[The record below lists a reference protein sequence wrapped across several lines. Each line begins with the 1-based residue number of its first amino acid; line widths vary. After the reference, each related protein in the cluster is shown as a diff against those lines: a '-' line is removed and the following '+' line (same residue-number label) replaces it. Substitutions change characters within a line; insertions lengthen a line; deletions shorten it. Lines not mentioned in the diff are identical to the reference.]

1 MAVAINFGS
10 VMTMKP
16 KLFLLDKPSAG
27 VGEQQREQLVEDILA
42 LQKTG
47 STFLIVSHDPVFIQ
61 ACCHRRIHLSRNH
74 ISP

>member
-27 VGEQQREQLVEDILA
+27 IGEQQREQLVEDILA

-47 STFLIVSHDPVFIQ
+47 STFLIVSHDPVFIK
-61 ACCHRRIHLSRNH
+61 ACCHRSIHLSRNH
-74 ISP
+74 VSP

>member
-1 MAVAINFGS
+1 MAVAINFGFIIS
-10 VMTMKP
+10 MKP
-16 KLFLLDKPSAG
+16 KLFLLDEPSAG
-27 VGEQQREQLVEDILA
+27 IGEQQREQLVEDILA

-61 ACCHRRIHLSRNH
+61 ACCHRSIHLSRNH